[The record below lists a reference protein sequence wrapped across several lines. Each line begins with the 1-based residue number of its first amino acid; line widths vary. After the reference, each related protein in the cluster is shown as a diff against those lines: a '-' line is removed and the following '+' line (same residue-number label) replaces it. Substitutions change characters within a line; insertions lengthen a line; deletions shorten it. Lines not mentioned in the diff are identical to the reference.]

1 MKNNLKQMSIQKT
14 NDDCEIYG
22 VPIFNPHKFSAVE
35 IFSNNNGKT
44 SSTKVVGFIASCV
57 CLFLFLILVLYYFI
71 NPGECGN
78 ILEFID
84 RTITYFS
91 VSAGLMGIKSITSSF
106 GKNRIEITEAPC
118 RKKPVNKPEVEDEN
132 QSNDSS
138 DTCE

>member
-1 MKNNLKQMSIQKT
+1 MNTQKT
-14 NDDCEIYG
+14 NDDGVIYG
-22 VPIFNPHKFSAVE
+22 VPIFNPHKFSPVE

-106 GKNRIEITEAPC
+106 GKNRIEITEAKYI
-118 RKKPVNKPEVEDEN
+118 KKPVNKPEVEDEN
-132 QSNDSS
+132 QSNDSV

>member
-1 MKNNLKQMSIQKT
+1 MSTQKT
-14 NDDCEIYG
+14 NDDGAIYG
-22 VPIFNPHKFSAVE
+22 VPLFNAHKFSPVE

-71 NPGECGN
+71 NPGECAN

-106 GKNRIEITEAPC
+106 GKNRIEITDATC
-118 RKKPVNKPEVEDEN
+118 RNPPVNKPEVEDEN
-132 QSNDSS
+132 QSNGSA

>member
-1 MKNNLKQMSIQKT
+1 MNTQKT
-14 NDDCEIYG
+14 NDDGVICG
-22 VPIFNPHKFSAVE
+22 VPIFNPHKFSPVE

-71 NPGECGN
+71 NPVECGN

-118 RKKPVNKPEVEDEN
+118 IKKPVNKPEVEDEN
-132 QSNDSS
+132 QSNDSV

>member
-1 MKNNLKQMSIQKT
+1 MSTQKT
-14 NDDCEIYG
+14 NDDGAIYG
-22 VPIFNPHKFSAVE
+22 VPLFNAHKFSPVE

-71 NPGECGN
+71 NPGECAN

-106 GKNRIEITEAPC
+106 GKNRIEITDATC
-118 RKKPVNKPEVEDEN
+118 RNPPVNKPEVEDEN
-132 QSNDSS
+132 QSNGSV

>member
-1 MKNNLKQMSIQKT
+1 MNTQKT
-14 NDDCEIYG
+14 NDDGVIYG

-71 NPGECGN
+71 NPGECAN

-118 RKKPVNKPEVEDEN
+118 IKKPVNKPEVEDEN
-132 QSNDSS
+132 QSNGSA

>member
-1 MKNNLKQMSIQKT
+1 MNTQKT
-14 NDDCEIYG
+14 NDDSVICG
-22 VPIFNPHKFSAVE
+22 VPIFNAHKFSPVE

-71 NPGECGN
+71 NPGECAN

-84 RTITYFS
+84 RTITYFG

-132 QSNDSS
+132 QSNGSS
-138 DTCE
+138 NTCE

>member
-1 MKNNLKQMSIQKT
+1 MSTQKT
-14 NDDCEIYG
+14 NDDGAIYG
-22 VPIFNPHKFSAVE
+22 VPLFNAHKFSPVE

-71 NPGECGN
+71 NPGECAN

-106 GKNRIEITEAPC
+106 GKNKIEITEAPC
-118 RKKPVNKPEVEDEN
+118 RKKPVNKPEFDDEN
-132 QSNDSS
+132 QSNSS
-138 DTCE
+138 ADTCE

>member
-1 MKNNLKQMSIQKT
+1 MSTQKT
-14 NDDCEIYG
+14 NDDGAIYG
-22 VPIFNPHKFSAVE
+22 VPLFNAHKFSPVE

-71 NPGECGN
+71 NPGECAN

-106 GKNRIEITEAPC
+106 GKNRIEITDATC
-118 RKKPVNKPEVEDEN
+118 RKPPVNKPEVEDEN
-132 QSNDSS
+132 QSNGSA

>member
-1 MKNNLKQMSIQKT
+1 MNTQKT
-14 NDDCEIYG
+14 NDDGVICG
-22 VPIFNPHKFSAVE
+22 VPIFNPHKFSPVE

-71 NPGECGN
+71 NPGECAN

-118 RKKPVNKPEVEDEN
+118 RKKPVNKLEVEDEN
-132 QSNDSS
+132 QSNGSS
-138 DTCE
+138 NTCE

>member
-1 MKNNLKQMSIQKT
+1 MNTQKT
-14 NDDCEIYG
+14 NDDGVICG
-22 VPIFNPHKFSAVE
+22 VPIFNAHKFSPVE

-71 NPGECGN
+71 NPGECAN

-118 RKKPVNKPEVEDEN
+118 RKKPVNKLEVEDEN
-132 QSNDSS
+132 QSNGSS
-138 DTCE
+138 NTCE

>member
-1 MKNNLKQMSIQKT
+1 MNTQKT
-14 NDDCEIYG
+14 NDDDIICG
-22 VPIFNPHKFSAVE
+22 VPIFNAHKFSPVE

-71 NPGECGN
+71 NPGECAN

-106 GKNRIEITEAPC
+106 GKNRIEITDATC
-118 RKKPVNKPEVEDEN
+118 RNPPVNKPEVEDEN
-132 QSNDSS
+132 QSNGSA

>member
-1 MKNNLKQMSIQKT
+1 MSTQKT
-14 NDDCEIYG
+14 NDDGAIYG
-22 VPIFNPHKFSAVE
+22 VPLFNAHKFSPVE

-71 NPGECGN
+71 NPGECAN

-106 GKNRIEITEAPC
+106 GKNKIEITDATC
-118 RKKPVNKPEVEDEN
+118 RKPPVNKPEFNDEN
-132 QSNDSS
+132 QLNGSA